1 MKFVVNPVVCRY
13 ERIPNNYYTKK
24 KRVCFTRTRFFG
36 TVLSLPVAG
45 HGPRAVSARSS
56 VAGRPHSG
64 RFRQAR
70 KKNVRGIRTVAFHK
84 ASCAIARTVCRQLR
98 RPSVA
103 GSALLSVPGT
113 LRVSRPLRCPAFGTA
128 SGPTYLSVRSGFS
141 RLFCFYTSLSFLLR
155 SDTASGMTFFRRRPR
170 SFRFVLLPCFLILS
184 CRAFRHSVRHD
195 ILSSASS
202 GLFRSFCFR
211 ASLSFLQRSGA
222 VPDIERMVPQGVPNV
237 GGKYPPV
244 IMAVQLQSSVLT
256 AISARLLFRPRYS
269 RPRHG
274 SYRCA
279 CGEAKKGRRRCRA
292 PRRFRGRAS
301 GCRSPC
307 CILPVP

>member
-1 MKFVVNPVVCRY
+1 M
-13 ERIPNNYYTKK
+13 
-24 KRVCFTRTRFFG
+24 
-36 TVLSLPVAG
+36 
-45 HGPRAVSARSS
+45 
-56 VAGRPHSG
+56 
-64 RFRQAR
+64 
-70 KKNVRGIRTVAFHK
+70 
-84 ASCAIARTVCRQLR
+84 
-98 RPSVA
+98 
-103 GSALLSVPGT
+103 PGVT
-113 LRVSRPLRCPAFGTA
+113 

-141 RLFCFYTSLSFLLR
+141 RLFCFYTSLSFLPRSGAASGMTFFRRRPRSFPFVLLPRFLIFPVALR
-155 SDTASGMTFFRRRPR
+155 HCLRHDILSSASPVFSVRFASVLSYSFLPRSGTASGMTFFRRRPR

-269 RPRHG
+269 RPRRG
-274 SYRCA
+274 SRRCA
-279 CGEAKKGRRRCRA
+279 CGEARKGRHRCRG